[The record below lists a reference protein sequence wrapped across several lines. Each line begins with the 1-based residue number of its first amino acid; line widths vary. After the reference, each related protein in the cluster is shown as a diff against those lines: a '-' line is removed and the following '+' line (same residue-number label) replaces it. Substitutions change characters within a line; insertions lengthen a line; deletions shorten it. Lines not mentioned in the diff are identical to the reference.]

1 MCTKNG
7 PGISIGKI
15 QNCHIMVKKWKKMEI
30 LTKNEKEKKKKMR
43 SGQPAISANQNFFVN
58 VTENKSK

>member
-1 MCTKNG
+1 MDQVSLLAKYKTVTLWSKNE
-7 PGISIGKI
+7 
-15 QNCHIMVKKWKKMEI
+15 KKMEI

>member
-1 MCTKNG
+1 MKKTKT
-7 PGISIGKI
+7 KEV
-15 QNCHIMVKKWKKMEI
+15 HE
-30 LTKNEKEKKKKMR
+30 KNEKKKKKMR